1 MAKGQHLSAYQQK
14 IVKRYYNNLD
24 AIALAKL
31 SELVSD
37 LAVCTADKK
46 AAKLWERVGLAL
58 DKSDADPADVKR
70 VMTSRS
76 VKGLAEIVG
85 KLAK

>member
-1 MAKGQHLSAYQQK
+1 MAKGQHLSGYQQK

-24 AIALAKL
+24 AISLAKL

-37 LAVCTADKK
+37 LAVCTDEKK

-58 DKSDADPADVKR
+58 EKTDGDKAAVKKIIDGK
-70 VMTSRS
+70 S
-76 VKGLAEIVG
+76 VKGLAELVG
-85 KLAK
+85 KLAR